1 MTTVEI
7 IALVVTFIGVV
18 SFAAVFTI
26 LYSSYAHSYI
36 QEIQTG
42 KKDLD
47 LIEDYFYEKQ
57 EKVKRKK
64 KIVHIVKSTFFYLA
78 LIIIIPVFV
87 FSIFNRINHSATM
100 INNKAIMV
108 VTSGSM
114 SQKNKANEYLTVNHL
129 DNQFNTY
136 DIVVLDKVT
145 SPTQLK
151 QYDII
156 AFVNDQGIN
165 VIHRIVSIENVNG
178 ETRYI
183 TRGDSN
189 NATDRYQPKFQDIIG
204 KYSTNRV
211 RTLGIFVMFFQ
222 SYPGMITV
230 VAVIYCI
237 IMFDKQSS
245 KINAAHQ
252 QRIEL
257 LEKVIDY
264 NDTIDV
270 QSINLEFQETLYYQ
284 GQAYSFNEEGF
295 VGKKEV
301 ESSEETSNQTQ
312 EDIHNSEGEENHE

>member
-7 IALVVTFIGVV
+7 IALIVTFIGVV

-57 EKVKRKK
+57 DQVKRKK
-64 KIVHIVKSTFFYLA
+64 KIIRIVKSAFFYLS

-87 FSIFNRINHSATM
+87 FSIFNRINHSTTM

-114 SQKNKANEYLTVNHL
+114 SQKNKANEYLTANHL

-136 DIVVLDKVT
+136 DIVILNKVT
-145 SPTQLK
+145 SPVQLK

-165 VIHRIVSIENVNG
+165 VIHRIISIENVNG

-204 KYSTNRV
+204 KYSIKRIK
-211 RTLGIFVMFFQ
+211 TLGIFVMFFQ

-245 KINAAHQ
+245 KINEAHQ
-252 QRIEL
+252 KRIEL

-270 QSINLEFQETLYYQ
+270 ESVNLEFQETLYYQ

-301 ESSEETSNQTQ
+301 ESTDKTLNQTQ
-312 EDIHNSEGEENHE
+312 EEIHNSEGEEKHE